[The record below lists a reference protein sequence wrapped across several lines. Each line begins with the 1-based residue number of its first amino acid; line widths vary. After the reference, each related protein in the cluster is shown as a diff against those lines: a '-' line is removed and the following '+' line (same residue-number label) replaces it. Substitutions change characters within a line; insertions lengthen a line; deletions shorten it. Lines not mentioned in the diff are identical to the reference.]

1 MVLFS
6 LKNVDIDSMLKELNL
21 LDEDVVFPEVEAEP
35 VKGTGEENQEA
46 DIAIEPKVELDKEYK
61 EITFINCNGRLEGD
75 KVVLTDIEPFG
86 FVGFEVK

>member
-1 MVLFS
+1 MMGSKVNKLPAYVYGNPS
-6 LKNVDIDSMLKELNL
+6 LYIQCKKNNDAMAVGLWN
-21 LDEDVVFPEVEAEP
+21 FF
-35 VKGTGEENQEA
+35 A
-46 DIAIEPKVELDKEYK
+46 DTAIEPKVELDKEYK